1 MKIKNETE
9 KENKHENT
17 HENEMNIN
25 NIKNVK
31 SR

>member
-17 HENEMNIN
+17 HENEININ
-25 NIKNVK
+25 NGKM
-31 SR
+31 